1 MEFTTQ
7 HFIALLPLLITSA
20 TIVLVMLAIAW
31 KRNHAMTFGLSVL
44 GLNLA
49 LLSLLPALDVT
60 PIEVTPLLLV
70 DKFACYYMALVL
82 AATLACV
89 TLIHAYLGGESGKGY
104 PGNREELYLLMLLSA
119 AGGLVLVSAQHL
131 AGLFIGLELLSVPT
145 YGMIAYAFFNKR
157 SLEAGI
163 KYMVLSAAGSAF
175 LLFGMALLYAESGN
189 LTFAGIGAKLAA
201 DGLPSMLAQIGM
213 GMMLIGL
220 AFKLSL
226 VPFHLWTPDVYEG
239 APAPVAAFLATASK
253 VAVFAVLLRL
263 YQVSPAAAG
272 GWLNDLL
279 TLIAIASILF
289 GNLLALLQ
297 NNLKRL
303 LGYSS
308 IAHFG
313 YLLVALIASKGL
325 AVEAVGVYLATYV
338 LTSLGAFGVITLMS
352 TPYSGR
358 DADALYE
365 YRGLFWRR
373 PYLTAVLTVMML
385 SLAGIPLTA
394 GFIGKFYVVA
404 AGVQSQQWWLLGAL
418 VLGSAIGVFYYLRVM
433 VTLFMVEPNLR
444 RHDAPLHWG
453 QQAGGLMLL
462 FVALLAFVL
471 GVYPQPLLELVQQ
484 AGLVALLP

>member
-201 DGLPSMLAQIGM
+201 DGLPSMLAQIGV

-471 GVYPQPLLELVQQ
+471 GVYPQPLLELVQH
-484 AGLVALLP
+484 AGLTAL

>member
-163 KYMVLSAAGSAF
+163 KYMLLSAAGSAF

-201 DGLPSMLAQIGM
+201 DGLPSMLAQIGV

-239 APAPVAAFLATASK
+239 APAPVAAFLATASQ
-253 VAVFAVLLRL
+253 VAVFAELLRL

-418 VLGSAIGVFYYLRVM
+418 VFGSAIGVFYYLRVM

-471 GVYPQPLLELVQQ
+471 GVYPQPLLELVQH
-484 AGLVALLP
+484 AGLTAL